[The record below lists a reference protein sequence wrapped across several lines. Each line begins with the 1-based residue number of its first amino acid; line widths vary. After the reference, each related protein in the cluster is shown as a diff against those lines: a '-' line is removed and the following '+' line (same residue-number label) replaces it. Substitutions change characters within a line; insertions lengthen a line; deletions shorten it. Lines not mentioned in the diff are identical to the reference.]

1 MSYVTR
7 RKRVVVV
14 DGKELDL
21 GVYRL
26 SDWLQPD
33 CYAVSKLLIDKVM
46 EKWLKEGG
54 GADPRASH

>member
-1 MSYVTR
+1 MSFVTK
-7 RKRVVVV
+7 RKRVITVA
-14 DGKELDL
+14 GKELDL
-21 GVYRL
+21 DTYRL

-33 CYAVSKLLIDKVM
+33 CYSVSKLLIDKVM